1 MLLDWSGDPY
11 ASDYSGEKIVK
22 IRFFDNSYDVDYNFD
37 IPENPNAPYLNCNI
51 TVEKNEADANT
62 SYVSMWAGAILGI
75 HMLGDAAVDVS
86 ERNDIFRWGEESTF
100 AILSIDGD
108 PVGNIFSARKGT
120 RVFFIIFSGIYTDD
134 RELARDLLL
143 PALNQLHTYAP

>member
-62 SYVSMWAGAILGI
+62 SYVS
-75 HMLGDAAVDVS
+75 
-86 ERNDIFRWGEESTF
+86 T
-100 AILSIDGD
+100 
-108 PVGNIFSARKGT
+108 
-120 RVFFIIFSGIYTDD
+120 
-134 RELARDLLL
+134 
-143 PALNQLHTYAP
+143 